1 MEEAVQSRMSNPGVL
16 VPEIKE
22 VAGALY
28 KAGWSAFE
36 SQNTLNLIGLRAGQ
50 IVGNTYVTMRSSTAL
65 RKDGETEERITAVAS
80 WRDAPYFTD
89 AERAALALVE
99 AVFQPNTQGERVS
112 DEVYAEAA
120 KHYDAKSLAT
130 LMVSIGQLSFWTAV
144 ALIGK
149 PVPGVPEGE
158 QWT

>member
-1 MEEAVQSRMSNPGVL
+1 MEEAVQSRMSNPAVL

-22 VAGALY
+22 VAGALF
-28 KAGWSAFE
+28 KAGWGAFE
-36 SQNTLNLIGLRAGQ
+36 PKTTLSLIGLRVGQ
-50 IVGNTYVTMRSSTAL
+50 IVGNSYLTVRTAKAL
-65 RKDGETEERITAVAS
+65 REDGEPEERITTVAS

-89 AERAALALVE
+89 AERAALALAE
-99 AVFQPNTQGERVS
+99 AVFQPATRGERVP

-120 KHYDAKSLAT
+120 KHYDDKALAT
-130 LMVSIGQLSFWTAV
+130 LMISIGQVSFWTAV

-149 PVPGVPEGE
+149 PIPGTPEGE